1 MSEYQLA
8 LEIIKRS
15 VNPTWEMAKREWKL
29 VEIEESED
37 YETCL
42 CGHYPIRELCTLKNI
57 KNGKKTIVGNCC
69 VKKFLG
75 LPSNK
80 IFQAVKRVRKDT
92 GKSLNAET
100 IRLAYEQGWINDWEN
115 NFYLDIMRKRMLTNR
130 QLAKKL
136 QVNEKV
142 LRRVRTTSRAVG

>member
-1 MSEYQLA
+1 MSEYQLTF
-8 LEIIKRS
+8 EIIKRS

-29 VEIEESED
+29 VEIEEAED
-37 YETCL
+37 YEKCL
-42 CGHYPIRELCTLKNI
+42 CGHYPIRELCTLKNK
-57 KNGKKTIVGNCC
+57 KNGKTVVVGNCC

-100 IRLAYEQGWINDWEN
+100 IRLAYEHGWINNWEN
-115 NFYLDIMRKRMLTNR
+115 GFYIDIMRKRVLTDKQR
-130 QLAKKL
+130 KRKL
-136 QVNEKV
+136 QINEKV
-142 LRRVRTTSRAVG
+142 LRRVRRTSRAGG

>member
-29 VEIEESED
+29 VEIEEAED

-42 CGHYPIRELCTLKNI
+42 CGHYPIRELCTLKN
-57 KNGKKTIVGNCC
+57 KENGNTVVVGNCC

-100 IRLAYEQGWINDWEN
+100 IRLAYEHSWINDWEN
-115 NFYLDIMRKRMLTNR
+115 EFYLDIMRKRVLTDR
-130 QLAKKL
+130 QRAKKL
-136 QVNEKV
+136 QINEKV
-142 LRRVRTTSRAVG
+142 LRRVRTTSRAGG